1 MNDRHYLGD
10 ATNGW
15 ISNVGTIAIVLMAF
29 VVAAVSMPLLLLTGG
44 G

>member
-1 MNDRHYLGD
+1 MNDSRYLGKE
-10 ATNGW
+10 TNGW
-15 ISNVGTIAIVLMAF
+15 LSNVGTIAIIAMAF